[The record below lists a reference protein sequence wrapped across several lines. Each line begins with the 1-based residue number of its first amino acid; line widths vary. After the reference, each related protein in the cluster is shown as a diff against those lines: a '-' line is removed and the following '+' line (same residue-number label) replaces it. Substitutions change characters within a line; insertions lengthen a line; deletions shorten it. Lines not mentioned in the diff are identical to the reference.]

1 MKRTTLLVFIVTI
14 LITSIQAQKRAK
26 KNEQKPI
33 GYAIT
38 GTEKG
43 QTGWREVRLV
53 DVSTGEELKTIYKSD
68 QEVEILNART
78 GKPVVKKDLATNQT
92 PRKKVVNLDM
102 ELDKKEMEKGVQA
115 YTVDANKNL
124 QPTKIDK
131 AQLEEIQLAV
141 RNIKTNINTNINNK
155 IDINTN
161 VNNNVNVH
169 THTIVICRGET
180 RMFQPQTDKPF
191 ATNSAAAAYD
201 KKHER
206 LYYTPMGINQLRYI
220 DLKSN
225 KIYYFEDEPFGTV
238 SGLGDG
244 SNQIPRMVIASDGDG
259 YALSN
264 NCDHLMKFGTGKKQE
279 ITDLGALT
287 DDPANGKFSVRNSSG
302 YGGDMI
308 ADANNNLYLITGNRK
323 VYKIPIETK
332 VATYMGTI
340 QGLPQGFTTN
350 GAMVESGSKVIVCS
364 AQSTEGYFRFDLTTM
379 QAEKMSE
386 SSFVFN
392 ASDLANGNLAFEKEK
407 KKKNK
412 EEQVEETPVTEE
424 PLVVE
429 SKKPTELPVLE
440 NSKIMIYPNPVTN
453 GLVKLSFQDQP
464 VGRYQVQF
472 MDISGRVLST
482 KNVNINSNLQIEEFR
497 LPEFMTAGNYLV
509 KVIGESNK
517 VVTVNKLIV
526 QPKAF

>member
-1 MKRTTLLVFIVTI
+1 MKRITLLAFVITL
-14 LITSIQAQKRAK
+14 LITSLQAQKRSK

-38 GTEKG
+38 GAEKG
-43 QTGWREVRLV
+43 QSGWKEVRLV
-53 DVSTGEELKTIYKSD
+53 DVTTGEELKTIYKSN

-78 GKPVVKKDLATNQT
+78 GKPVVKKDIAVNEV
-92 PRKKVVNLDM
+92 PRKRVVNLDM
-102 ELDKKEMEKGVQA
+102 ELDKKDFEKTVQA
-115 YTVDANKNL
+115 YKIDANKNL
-124 QPTKIDK
+124 QSIKIYE
-131 AQLEEIQLAV
+131 AQAEALKKDI
-141 RNIKTNINTNINNK
+141 RTNINTDVNTNIN
-155 IDINTN
+155 
-161 VNNNVNVH
+161 VH
-169 THTIVICRGET
+169 NIVIVRGEGR
-180 RMFQPQTDKPF
+180 RMLQTQTDKPF
-191 ATNSAAAAYD
+191 ATNSAACAYD

-206 LYYTPMGINQLRYI
+206 LYYTPMGINQLRFI

-238 SGLGDG
+238 SGPGDG

-264 NCDHLMKFGTGKKQE
+264 NCDHLMKFTTGKNPE

-287 DDPANGKFSVRNSSG
+287 DDPANGNMSVRNQGG

-308 ADANNNLYLITGNRK
+308 ADANGNLYLITGNRK
-323 VYKIPIETK
+323 VFKIPIDTK
-332 VATYMGTI
+332 LATYMGAI

-350 GAMVESGSKVIVCS
+350 GAMVEGGSKVFVCS
-364 AQSTEGYFRFDLTTM
+364 AQSTVGYFRFDLTTM
-379 QAEKMSE
+379 QAEKVSE
-386 SSFVFN
+386 SPSVFN

-412 EEQVEETPVTEE
+412 DEQTETTPPVQEE
-424 PLVVE
+424 PNVVE
-429 SKKPTELPVLE
+429 TKRPTELPVIE
-440 NSKIMIYPNPVTN
+440 NNKIMIYPNPVTN
-453 GLVKLSFQDQP
+453 GLVRLSFQDQP
-464 VGRYQVQF
+464 QGRYQVQF
-472 MDISGRVLST
+472 MDISGKVLSA
-482 KNVNINSNLQIEEFR
+482 KNVIINSGLQVEEFR

-517 VVTVNKLIV
+517 VLTVNKLIV